1 MPVKSD
7 PPRAPRPTERVMVFI
22 DGSNLYHVLGQV
34 CGRHDL
40 RFGKFIEKLVLGRDL
55 VRAYYYNVRQDR
67 AHNPSAAQEQERF
80 LVSLD
85 EVPYLETR
93 LGIYKQRGVE
103 MVEKGVDVMIATD
116 LVSGAFKNLYDT
128 AVLVSGDGDF
138 FPAIEA
144 VKDQGKHVEVVA
156 FENNLSPEA
165 ERAADM
171 VTMLKPSFFT
181 GMWTSS
187 RARAAS
193 GRRAGGERGTR
204 REREVPSL
212 APVEEE
218 EVVARVEE
226 PAVVEPPR
234 PVKPEEERPA
244 EGRAPQ
250 RPERRRFGR
259 RRRGGGGGPRA
270 GGGAGGAPSKSQPE
284 AAVTTAAAA
293 PTEETPPP
301 QRREPLRPPRLR
313 PQAEPRADGAEASSP
328 AGPVG
333 EGRLEPAEPASV
345 DGPRSN
351 WFRRRISFGQDRP
364 HAGTAPAG

>member
-1 MPVKSD
+1 
-7 PPRAPRPTERVMVFI
+7 MVFI
-22 DGSNLYHVLGQV
+22 DGSNLYHVLGQT

-40 RFGKFIEKLVLGRDL
+40 RFGKFIEKLITGRDL

-67 AHNPSAAQEQERF
+67 AHNPTAAQEQERF
-80 LVSLD
+80 LTSLD

-144 VKDQGKHVEVVA
+144 VKDLGKHVEVVA

-181 GMWTSS
+181 GMWTA
-187 RARAAS
+187 RARAAEGRRAPGDRS
-193 GRRAGGERGTR
+193 GRRA
-204 REREVPSL
+204 RETAPPPMPPV
-212 APVEEE
+212 APVEEQ
-218 EVVARVEE
+218 EVVARVEV

-234 PVKPEEERPA
+234 PVKAAAEEEREREP
-244 EGRAPQ
+244 EVRAPV

-259 RRRGGGGGPRA
+259 RRRGGGGGPRT
-270 GGGAGGAPSKSQPE
+270 GGGALVRGQAEPTP
-284 AAVTTAAAA
+284 AAA
-293 PTEETPPP
+293 PAGGEEPAP
-301 QRREPLRPPRLR
+301 RREPLRPPRLR
-313 PQAEPRADGAEASSP
+313 PPAGSQPREDGAEASSTSGP
-328 AGPVG
+328 TGSGPVN
-333 EGRLEPAEPASV
+333 ESQADAREAAQV
-345 DGPRSN
+345 DGQQVG
-351 WFRRRISFGQDRP
+351 WFRRGFRVSPGTPQ
-364 HAGTAPAG
+364 AGTAPAG